1 MDSFDP
7 RDQKRIRSVRAAV
20 RTRLPTADELLYD
33 YNGSFVIAYSQSER
47 GSESIVS
54 LAARPDGVRLYFTEG
69 IHLPD
74 PKELLE
80 GSGRQT
86 RFIRVESASELAHP
100 DVEALIVAAID
111 RASVPL
117 PSEGRGRLVVK
128 TSAAKKRAR

>member
-1 MDSFDP
+1 MFH
-7 RDQKRIRSVRAAV
+7 
-20 RTRLPTADELLYD
+20 PTALVSNELLYD
-33 YNGSFVIAYSQSER
+33 YTGSFVIAYAAPER

-74 PKELLE
+74 PHKLLA

-86 RFIRVESASELAHP
+86 RFIRLEAASQLAHP

-111 RASVPL
+111 QASVPL